1 MDSKKVKRARKN
13 STPSKKSERYR
24 KLARI
29 RWDKTA
35 QQQNTNEQNETTA
48 RVSNEEDTSG
58 NIGDNEETVDETED
72 AYNVWNEFGS
82 LRDLFDDET
91 QGTIEKVVSELNSQV
106 YSTGDDAQENVS
118 VVNTG
123 LDDVHDTADKNSFE
137 SWSSDNSISSE
148 CQSEESSSEYC
159 PTPLKKARF
168 HSVSL
173 ENSLFICQTSQI
185 QSFIDQIN
193 ETSMCYTP
201 HWTGKLVPVDI
212 KQAGLGESAVIKFSC
227 SQCTERMLNL
237 TSSAEMAFSRRTI
250 CSFAIQVAF
259 IAGGCMHSQYSKIL
273 KQHLGIWQSIQA
285 LSMRRLNFST
295 LLSLPC

>member
-13 STPSKKSERYR
+13 SKPSKKSERYR

-35 QQQNTNEQNETTA
+35 RQQNTNEQNETTA
-48 RVSNEEDTSG
+48 KVSNEEDTSG

-173 ENSLFICQTSQI
+173 ENSIFICQTSQI

-212 KQAGLGESAVIKFSC
+212 KQAGLGGSSIIKFSC

-237 TSSAEMAFSRRTI
+237 TSSAEMAFSR
-250 CSFAIQVAF
+250 
-259 IAGGCMHSQYSKIL
+259 H
-273 KQHLGIWQSIQA
+273 
-285 LSMRRLNFST
+285 T
-295 LLSLPC
+295 L